1 MPHTQPSLRSRVLFI
16 DLLKTVSAQLI
27 VLHHLAWYGPFGD
40 HPFGPIFDGLL
51 DWLSEYGRYA
61 VAVFI
66 TTSGF
71 LSAQLLSYRGL
82 SPGHTPLCL
91 IRQRYFRLVLP
102 FAVALGFAVAADL
115 LLRQWSPGDDVLGAR
130 PQWLQFVAHLFLLHG
145 LLGFESLSAGVWYV
159 AIEFQLYALLVL
171 LLWLG
176 QSLNRRP
183 ARADF
188 LPAVLVL
195 AMALASLLHFNRDAA
210 WDNTG
215 IYFFGA
221 YALGIASGWAIR
233 SERRWQILW
242 LIGIA
247 GALALWIDFRPRI
260 LVAVLTALA
269 LGCSRLHMA
278 RQESRA
284 IHYLGGTSY
293 ALFLIHYPV
302 YVVVGAVFQRIAPE
316 TTLHAVW
323 GLGFAWLF
331 SMACADMFHRW
342 VELPLER
349 LRKRRLA
356 CLQSS
361 VQPAAAR

>member
-16 DLLKTVSAQLI
+16 DLLKAVSAQLI

-40 HPFGPIFDGLL
+40 HPFGPVFDGVL

-102 FAVALGFAVAADL
+102 FAVALCFAVAADL

-159 AIEFQLYALLVL
+159 AIEFQLYALFVL

-176 QSLNRRP
+176 RRLST
-183 ARADF
+183 ADIW
-188 LPAVLVL
+188 PAVLIL
-195 AMALASLLHFNRDAA
+195 AMAFASLLLFNRDAS
-210 WDNTG
+210 WDNTAF
-215 IYFFGA
+215 YFFGA

-233 SERRWQILW
+233 SKRRGQILW
-242 LIGIA
+242 LIGLA
-247 GALALWIDFRPRI
+247 GVLALWVDFRPRI
-260 LVAVLTALA
+260 VVAILTALA
-269 LGCSRLHMA
+269 LGCSRLYMA
-278 RQESRA
+278 RQESHV

-302 YVVVGAVFQRIAPE
+302 YLTVGAVFQRIAPE
-316 TTLHAVW
+316 TTLHAAW
-323 GLGFAWLF
+323 GLGFAWLL

-356 CLQSS
+356 CLKPS
-361 VQPAAAR
+361 VQQTASL

>member
-16 DLLKTVSAQLI
+16 DLLKAVSAQLI

-40 HPFGPIFDGLL
+40 HPFGPGFDDLL
-51 DWLSEYGRYA
+51 DWLSDYGRYA

-82 SPGHTPLCL
+82 SPGYTPAFL
-91 IRQRYFRLVLP
+91 ISQRYLRLVLP
-102 FAVALGFAVAADL
+102 FAVALCFAVAADW
-115 LLRQWSPGDDVLGAR
+115 LLRQWAPGDDVLGAR

-159 AIEFQLYALLVL
+159 AIEFQLYALFVL

-176 QSLNRRP
+176 RRLTS
-183 ARADF
+183 ADF
-188 LPAVLVL
+188 LSAGLVL
-195 AMALASLLHFNRDAA
+195 AMALASLLYFNRDAG
-210 WDNTG
+210 WDNTAF
-215 IYFFGA
+215 YFFGA

-233 SERRWQILW
+233 SERRGQILW
-242 LIGIA
+242 LIGIV
-247 GALALWIDFRPRI
+247 GLLALWIDFRPRI
-260 LVAVLTALA
+260 AVALLTALA

-278 RQESRA
+278 RLESRI

-302 YVVVGAVFQRIAPE
+302 YLAVGAAFQRIAPE
-316 TTLHAVW
+316 TTLHAAW
-323 GLGFAWLF
+323 GLGFAWLL

-342 VELPLER
+342 VESPLER

-356 CLQSS
+356 RLKPSGRQ
-361 VQPAAAR
+361 AASL

>member
-1 MPHTQPSLRSRVLFI
+1 MPHTQPSLRSRVLLI
-16 DLLKTVSAQLI
+16 DLLKAASAQLI
-27 VLHHLAWYGPFGD
+27 VLHHLAWYGPFGA
-40 HPFGPIFDGLL
+40 HPFGESFDGLI
-51 DWLSEYGRYA
+51 DGLSEYGRYA

-82 SPGHTPLCL
+82 SPGNTPLCL

-102 FAVALGFAVAADL
+102 FAVALCFAVVADL

-130 PQWLQFVAHLFLLHG
+130 PQWDQFVAHLFLLQG

-159 AIEFQLYALLVL
+159 AIEFQLYALFVL

-176 QSLNRRP
+176 RRTRFGALHP
-183 ARADF
+183 ASADF

-210 WDNTG
+210 WDNTAF
-215 IYFFGA
+215 YFFGA
-221 YALGIASGWAIR
+221 YALGVASGWAIR
-233 SERRWQILW
+233 FPWRVQVLW
-242 LIGIA
+242 LIGVV
-247 GALALWIDFRPRI
+247 GVLALWVDFRPRI

-269 LGCSRLHMA
+269 LGCTRLHMA
-278 RQESRA
+278 RQESQVV
-284 IHYLGGTSY
+284 HYLGGTSF

-302 YVVVGAVFQRIAPE
+302 YLVVGAVFQRIAPE
-316 TTLHAVW
+316 ATLHAAW
-323 GLGFAWLF
+323 GLGFAWLM

-349 LRKRRLA
+349 LRKRRLI
-356 CLQSS
+356 CK
-361 VQPAAAR
+361 AAR

>member
-1 MPHTQPSLRSRVLFI
+1 MPHTQPSLRSRVLLI
-16 DLLKTVSAQLI
+16 DLLKAVAAQLI
-27 VLHHLAWYGPFGD
+27 VLHHFAWYGPFSD
-40 HPFGPIFDGLL
+40 HPFGQIFDGLL

-82 SPGHTPLCL
+82 SPGNTPLCL

-102 FAVALGFAVAADL
+102 FAVALCFAVAADL
-115 LLRQWSPGDDVLGAR
+115 LLRQWSPSDDVLGAR

-145 LLGFESLSAGVWYV
+145 LLGVESLSAGVWYV
-159 AIEFQLYALLVL
+159 AIEFQLYALFVV

-176 QSLNRRP
+176 RRLTN
-183 ARADF
+183 ADF
-188 LPAVLVL
+188 LPAALVL
-195 AMALASLLHFNRDAA
+195 LMALASLLHFNRDAG
-210 WDNTG
+210 WDNTAF
-215 IYFFGA
+215 YFFGS

-233 SERRWQILW
+233 TAWRVKVLW
-242 LIGIA
+242 LIGIV
-247 GALALWIDFRPRI
+247 GILALWVDFRPRLI
-260 LVAVLTALA
+260 VSVLTALA
-269 LGCSRLHMA
+269 FGSTCLHMA
-278 RQESRA
+278 HRENRV

-302 YVVVGAVFQRIAPE
+302 YLVVGAIFQRIAPE
-316 TTLHAVW
+316 TTLHAAW
-323 GLGFAWLF
+323 GLGVAWLL

-342 VELPLER
+342 VALPLER

-356 CLQSS
+356 CLKPSLQ
-361 VQPAAAR
+361 QPASL